1 MKKSSLLLLLFSA
14 ALAAA
19 ETPNLLKNGSFEE
32 GLDSTGSPKH
42 WIIDRND
49 KVDGVVK
56 LVPEHATHGKVAVFL
71 DKRDTRGSLYLRQ
84 KLHLKPNT
92 EYILELKGN
101 RISGHRWH
109 TVAMRQPDTKNI
121 AHAKIPVGGG
131 PIEPLKF
138 KTDVKKTLTYVYFGL
153 WGYTK
158 ENNPG
163 TIGKM
168 WVDEV
173 VLKEMPRIAG
183 SFKKISEYYF
193 ASDAVDGKLFSN
205 SYKGAVTLT
214 VTAVNGKKVS
224 KTIEVSP
231 GDNAFSIAWKDF
243 PQGEAALSA
252 AGGDIKIEKQF
263 LIQRNRE

>member
-1 MKKSSLLLLLFSA
+1 MKNFSLLLSLLSA
-14 ALAAA
+14 ALVAA

-32 GLDSTGSPKH
+32 GLEPNGAPKH
-42 WIIDRND
+42 WIIERND

-71 DKRDTRGSLYLRQ
+71 DKRNTRGSLYLRQ

-131 PIEPLKF
+131 AIAPLKF

-173 VLKEMPRIAG
+173 VLKELPRIAG

-193 ASDAVDGKLFSN
+193 ASDSIDGKLFSN
-205 SYKGAVTLT
+205 SYKGAITLT

-224 KTIEVSP
+224 KTIEVTP

-243 PQGEAALSA
+243 PQGEGTLSA
-252 AGGDIKIEKQF
+252 AGGDIKLEKKF